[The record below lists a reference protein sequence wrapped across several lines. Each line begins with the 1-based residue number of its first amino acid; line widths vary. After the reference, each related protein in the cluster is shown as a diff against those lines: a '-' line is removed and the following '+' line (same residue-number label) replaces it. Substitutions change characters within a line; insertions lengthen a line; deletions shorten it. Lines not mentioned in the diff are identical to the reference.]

1 MIAEIRHQTV
11 KQRPASA
18 MALHSASLSVVDQD
32 CAWEPGR
39 TVALRAQSLVM
50 AMGMFMIIAG
60 CSTAPA
66 PVQPVDAATVSVSP
80 GAPSA
85 PESVATSQR
94 DGVEA
99 VSSAGSGRNEFY
111 DPFAVADGVTT
122 EEDNDPWESF
132 NTLMFEFNRKVDKYA
147 LKPVAQAYNFVLPD
161 AVQTGVSN
169 FFHNVRFVPRLL
181 NNVFQAKVK
190 GAGIELGRFLI
201 NSTVGVGGFFDP
213 AKHWLRL
220 ETPDEDS
227 GQTLGVYGMKPG
239 PYLVLPLLPP
249 LTLRDGVG
257 YVADLALDPINWLVF
272 PVIEVNDIPS
282 AVAHKNRT
290 TSTIA
295 QFGTRVGGIVN
306 DRSLNLERFQGVEES
321 TLDLYTAVRNAYLQ
335 KRAQAVRE

>member
-1 MIAEIRHQTV
+1 MIVDIRRNEAV
-11 KQRPASA
+11 KQRPVSA
-18 MALHSASLSVVDQD
+18 TAVQRAGLSAVDQD
-32 CAWEPGR
+32 RAWEPGR
-39 TVALRAQSLVM
+39 TLALWALSV
-50 AMGMFMIIAG
+50 GMSMIIAG

-66 PVQPVDAATVSVSP
+66 AVQPVDAATVSAAP
-80 GAPSA
+80 GAAFASG
-85 PESVATSQR
+85 SVATSQR

-147 LKPVAQAYNFVLPD
+147 LKPVAQAYDFVLPD
-161 AVQTGVSN
+161 AVQVGVSN

-181 NNVFQAKVK
+181 NNVFQAKVH

-201 NSTVGVGGFFDP
+201 NSTVGIGGFFDP
-213 AKHWLRL
+213 ATHWWHL

-227 GQTLGVYGMKPG
+227 GQTLGVYGIKQG
-239 PYLVLPLLPP
+239 PYLVLPLFPP

-272 PVIEVNDIPS
+272 PVIEANNVPS

-306 DRSLNLERFQGVEES
+306 DRSLNLEKFEGVEET
-321 TLDLYTAVRNAYLQ
+321 TLDLYSAVRNAYLQ
-335 KRAQAVRE
+335 KRTKAVRE